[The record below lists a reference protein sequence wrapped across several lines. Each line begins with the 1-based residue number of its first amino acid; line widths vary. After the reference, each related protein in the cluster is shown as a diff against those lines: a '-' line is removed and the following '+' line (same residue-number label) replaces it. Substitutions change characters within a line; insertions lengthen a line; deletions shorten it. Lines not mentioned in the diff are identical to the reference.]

1 MGDDKNVLLT
11 VIHKDEEEHDAFVV
25 DMEAIWKRL
34 KRLFALWLCLAVSI
48 GSLSGAA
55 SLFSQNFLLE
65 QKAKALITFGGGQ
78 SYDINK
84 VKSPSVMEDAL
95 NTMGIDIEELSDF
108 QKAVTIQSV
117 IPSQAYERMSM
128 YYDMLSKSAEPLE
141 VVEALLNID
150 YGISRYIVAFDYKE
164 AHISRN
170 DGIAFLNTL
179 LRTYQDYCAFNY
191 NYNVSLRNPLST
203 IDYHDY
209 DYAEAVNIFSNTL
222 SNISGYLSDLNSG
235 SGASFRSTQTGFT
248 FQDLSRVVS
257 LLRNVDLDRV
267 SSYIIIHSIS
277 RYDAETE
284 ISYYNWLIE
293 DLTRRRAVQRTRLAS
308 LSDSIDTYD
317 KDSLVIIASQ
327 DGGSVVSGSGDLNAN
342 YDAMINE
349 KLSTQATIASCTR
362 SISYYESVIEGFQ
375 NSGASSNPADVERV
389 DEYLRILNE
398 SVNQLIRNVSLTAN
412 EYYEKIAFA
421 NEIRVLVPATAEKIP
436 LISSLALKI
445 VIVVEVLLFML
456 YLAYAFVLGIRDS
469 NVSRKE
475 ESEET
480 ETARNHTEVSLS

>member
-1 MGDDKNVLLT
+1 MN
-11 VIHKDEEEHDAFVV
+11 
-25 DMEAIWKRL
+25 M
-34 KRLFALWLCLAVSI
+34 
-48 GSLSGAA
+48 
-55 SLFSQNFLLE
+55 
-65 QKAKALITFGGGQ
+65 
-78 SYDINK
+78 
-84 VKSPSVMEDAL
+84 
-95 NTMGIDIEELSDF
+95 F
-108 QKAVTIQSV
+108 Q
-117 IPSQAYERMSM
+117 E
-128 YYDMLSKSAEPLE
+128 
-141 VVEALLNID
+141 
-150 YGISRYIVAFDYKE
+150 
-164 AHISRN
+164 

-179 LRTYQDYCAFNY
+179 LRAYQDYCALNY
-191 NYNVSLRNPLST
+191 NDNVSLKNPLNM

-209 DYAEAVNIFSNTL
+209 DYAEAVNIFSTTL
-222 SNISGYLSDLNSG
+222 DNISNYLSGLNSG

-293 DLTRRRAVQRTRLAS
+293 NLTRQRTVQRTRLAS

-317 KDSLVIIASQ
+317 KDSLIIIASQ

-349 KLSTQATIASCTR
+349 KLSAQATISSCTR

-398 SVNQLIRNVSLTAN
+398 SVNQLIRNVFLTAN

-445 VIVVEVLLFML
+445 VLVVEALLFVF
-456 YLAYAFVLGIRDS
+456 YVAYAFVLGIRDS
-469 NVSRKE
+469 NVLRKK
-475 ESEET
+475 ESEGT
-480 ETARNHTEVSLS
+480 ETAQNHAEVSLS